1 MKERFLSIEIEIE
14 LSKSIEMMQ
23 KQSLLLR
30 PETMNSVLTQPR
42 FYRHTHPFE
51 MGATFPAKNIIFKRW
66 RFRNNFNKII
76 K

>member
-14 LSKSIEMMQ
+14 LLKSIEMMQ

-42 FYRHTHPFE
+42 FYRQTHPFE
-51 MGATFPAKNIIFKRW
+51 MGATFPAKNIIFLKVALPQ
-66 RFRNNFNKII
+66 
-76 K
+76 